1 METNVEFDS
10 TLFSPYLPDDSQ
22 VNPRVYG
29 AELAFWLSRKL
40 AERGVVTSYP
50 NFEDWGWLLEYLTE
64 TDDEFWLCCG
74 NRDGAQ
80 DKWQCF
86 LNPKAKSFFGRNR
99 ASLVNA
105 APLMSALRQIL
116 ENEKS
121 IHNIIWSSRL

>member
-10 TLFSPYLPDDSQ
+10 VLFTPYLPEDSQ

-50 NFEDWGWLLEYLTE
+50 NFEDWGWLLEYSTE
-64 TDDEFWLCCG
+64 VDDEYRLCCG
-74 NRDGAQ
+74 NRDGAS

-86 LNPKAKSFFGRNR
+86 LMPRAKSFFGRNK
-99 ASLVNA
+99 ASLANA

-121 IHNIIWSSRL
+121 IYNIAWSGGL